1 MEKHLLKI
9 IQTQGV
15 LIMTLKHNVD
25 YMEAYMEF
33 RRKELININHL
44 LRLYHLVQNDT
55 VLILYKLIKNDESY
69 SLDKLK
75 ALLNS
80 NELNF
85 KTDNFNEVVSI
96 SRKIKK
102 KYKQLNIEEIR
113 DTYIGHFDL
122 SRNEHYIKP
131 KDFKVLSEYLQNY
144 FWYIESLFGEER
156 TDGSRFSYKSLIPI
170 LNLEIKNHK
179 KNKQ

>member
-25 YMEAYMEF
+25 YMEAYAVF

-44 LRLYHLVQNDT
+44 LRLYHLVQNDS

-69 SLDKLK
+69 SLDNLK
-75 ALLNS
+75 ALLFS
-80 NELNF
+80 NKLID
-85 KTDNFNEVVSI
+85 KKDNFLKAVII
-96 SRKIKK
+96 SKKIKK

-122 SRNEHYIKP
+122 SRNEHYIKS
-131 KDFKVLSEYLQNY
+131 KDFKLLSEYLQDY

-156 TDGSRFSYKSLIPI
+156 TDVDRFSYKSLMPI
-170 LNLEIKNHK
+170 LDLEIKNHK
-179 KNKQ
+179 KNNQ